1 MKTVGNRIFELIT
14 QRKIKQNQLAK
25 LIDVSPPTING
36 WINDKYVPKAEVLDL
51 LSSALNTTNDYILYG
66 KNPNNS
72 DASDF
77 RPVTRMLPLLTEVQ
91 AGNFTNTE
99 SITFLDI
106 KEWLPAPPD
115 AGKNSYYM
123 IVRGTSNYPH
133 FHDGDYVCIDPDINF
148 SDVQTGDMIVVQSE
162 DKATFKALVREYDNC
177 YLQALNPNFQ
187 PNIIKLTEDSIYKG
201 SYVGKFEKK
210 KKFL

>member
-77 RPVTRMLPLLTEVQ
+77 RPVTRMLPLLT
-91 AGNFTNTE
+91 
-99 SITFLDI
+99 SL
-106 KEWLPAPPD
+106 
-115 AGKNSYYM
+115 S
-123 IVRGTSNYPH
+123 
-133 FHDGDYVCIDPDINF
+133 
-148 SDVQTGDMIVVQSE
+148 
-162 DKATFKALVREYDNC
+162 
-177 YLQALNPNFQ
+177 
-187 PNIIKLTEDSIYKG
+187 
-201 SYVGKFEKK
+201 
-210 KKFL
+210 